1 MKVLLKIFFDYN
13 PSTSGENW
21 VNRKSQKLE
30 KIVKPKNFVRCC
42 YWWWCWFILNS
53 SHVRFLSTTYTY
65 HRTLNSL
72 RTQFNTKKTWQNEV
86 QKSSLTKL
94 CFSLWRALSNFFM
107 STHWR
112 TCLRYKVGIK
122 WQNFVN
128 IIHKKFIQFLLYH
141 KLGKIATYCID
152 NNRLYYLY

>member
-1 MKVLLKIFFDYN
+1 MECYN
-13 PSTSGENW
+13 WYKLGEPQVTKTRENCE
-21 VNRKSQKLE
+21 NR
-30 KIVKPKNFVRCC
+30 KNFVRCC
-42 YWWWCWFILNS
+42 YWRWWCWFILNS

-72 RTQFNTKKTWQNEV
+72 RTQFNTQD
-86 QKSSLTKL
+86 LTKRSPKK
-94 CFSLWRALSNFFM
+94 FSNKIMFFVVESPIELFM

-128 IIHKKFIQFLLYH
+128 TFYKNYFVFDGSHYTITSYCTIKLLQFKIKSKYH
-141 KLGKIATYCID
+141 
-152 NNRLYYLY
+152 

>member
-72 RTQFNTKKTWQNEV
+72 RTQFNTQD
-86 QKSSLTKL
+86 LTKRSPKK
-94 CFSLWRALSNFFM
+94 FSNKIMFFVVESPIELFM

-141 KLGKIATYCID
+141 KLGKIATYY
-152 NNRLYYLY
+152 RQ